1 MNCDCGRD
9 MTMEQPYWDS
19 VQECREMVE
28 GLVLRTEQWIKREP
42 EIQRLLE
49 LQNRARERLGRLHFE
64 RPGIERRARRARL
77 LYEGRSSS
85 FTRVWEEKGAFAQ
98 EAQNRFDDLSTVLI
112 RDEVERRK
120 ALVTWADPVSILK
133 ALQSAAQRLEEF
145 WQCRPGQSAA
155 PTAGAGS
162 GSRRKNDSA
171 PATKKR
177 GEHRQQDEDDLAQ
190 VRVRVKQM
198 RAEGCTQS
206 QMCARLGNMPRPPM
220 AKWKHL
226 TWPEAFRDPSHRDA
240 VKTKLSKLAHAE
252 IS

>member
-1 MNCDCGRD
+1 

-42 EIQRLLE
+42 EMQRLLE
-49 LQNRARERLGRLHFE
+49 LQNRARERLSCLHSE

-77 LYEGRSSS
+77 LYEGRCSR
-85 FTRVWEEKGAFAQ
+85 FTRVWEEKGAFVQ

-112 RDEVERRK
+112 RNEVERRK
-120 ALVTWADPVSILK
+120 AQVSWADPVSILK

-155 PTAGAGS
+155 PAAGAGI

-177 GEHRQQDEDDLAQ
+177 GEYRQQDKDDLTQ
-190 VRVRVKQM
+190 VSVHVRRM
-198 RAEGCTQS
+198 HAEGYTHS
-206 QMCARLGNMPRPPM
+206 QMCDQLGNMPRPPM
-220 AKWKHL
+220 AKWRNL
-226 TWPEAFRDPSHRDA
+226 TWPAAFRDPLHRDA

-252 IS
+252 ISKFPR